1 MILVDTSVWID
12 HFRRSS
18 SVLAELLD
26 QERVLV
32 HPFVIGEIACGNLV
46 NREEILALLGALARA
61 AKAEDD
67 EVLFFIDR
75 HNLMG
80 RGIGLIDVHLLASCL
95 MAHASIW
102 TADKRLRAAAEELNI
117 AFDPQADRSE
127 A

>member
-1 MILVDTSVWID
+1 VILVDTSVWIN
-12 HFRRSS
+12 HFRGSS

-32 HPFVIGEIACGNLV
+32 HPFVIGELACGNLA
-46 NREEILALLGALARA
+46 NREEIIALLGALARA
-61 AKAEDD
+61 AKADDD

-95 MAHASIW
+95 MSRASIW
-102 TADKRLRAAAEELNI
+102 TADKRLRAAAEGLNI
-117 AFDPQADRSE
+117 AFDPRADRSGV
-127 A
+127 